1 MGNKDI
7 AKIITIFIGRI
18 LVMFEN
24 ARVGDKVFR
33 IDGTEAEII
42 RRQRNAII
50 LDVMCLKGVR

>member
-1 MGNKDI
+1 
-7 AKIITIFIGRI
+7 
-18 LVMFEN
+18 MFEN